1 MSALSRPNP
10 IATVGMFSCSANLHS
25 LKLRAGFIRWNAAR
39 LSRLVR
45 RNTFV
50 DHILILP
57 RIEWMPLSPDRSL
70 GLALLRSNAVAIT
83 TPQHGSEWPVER
95 LLPKDLIA
103 SVEKSDPYVAVI
115 LNEDQSDHYIS
126 GMKFCMAIVRT
137 TTIGS
142 RESPTTSI
150 HAPVGPP
157 TLAVSYKSPHV

>member
-1 MSALSRPNP
+1 M
-10 IATVGMFSCSANLHS
+10 
-25 LKLRAGFIRWNAAR
+25 AA
-39 LSRLVR
+39 
-45 RNTFV
+45 F
-50 DHILILP
+50 HLIIYG
-57 RIEWMPLSPDRSL
+57 RFW
-70 GLALLRSNAVAIT
+70 VIT
-83 TPQHGSEWPVER
+83 EG
-95 LLPKDLIA
+95 
-103 SVEKSDPYVAVI
+103 VEKSDPYVAVI